1 MPPFPSLTKI
11 WHTDSY
17 PAISPTRPELSA
29 ANKTVVVT
37 GGGTGIGASI
47 ARSFAVA
54 GSKKIAIIGRRP
66 KPLEDTARQLQAG
79 FPELKV
85 VVQSADIT
93 NQEQV
98 NQAFDAIVKEFGTI
112 DVLASNAGVV
122 SGAGTINELDVEEAW
137 KTFEGIVKGNLLVAR
152 AFSRVASKQGAV
164 VVHTSSVCA
173 ALRAFP
179 GSVAYTASKI
189 AATKI
194 WDYFGVE
201 NPGIR
206 VVSIQPGQIQTT
218 MADELGIKMPDS
230 VDLPGHFVVWLASP
244 EAQFLN
250 GKFVYSNWDVE
261 ELLGRKT
268 EFETTEL
275 GTIKY
280 DGLPSA

>member
-1 MPPFPSLTKI
+1 LCPRANLTVFKQ
-11 WHTDSY
+11 
-17 PAISPTRPELSA
+17 
-29 ANKTVVVT
+29 
-37 GGGTGIGASI
+37 GTGIGASI
-47 ARSFAVA
+47 ARSFAIA

-66 KPLEDTARQLQAG
+66 KPLEDTARQLQAD

-98 NQAFDAIVKEFGTI
+98 NQAFDAIAKEFGTI

-122 SGAGTINELDVEEAW
+122 SGAGTINELEVEEAW

-179 GSVAYTASKI
+179 GAVAYTASKL

-230 VDLPGHFVVWLASP
+230 GACTWPL
-244 EAQFLN
+244 
-250 GKFVYSNWDVE
+250 
-261 ELLGRKT
+261 
-268 EFETTEL
+268 
-275 GTIKY
+275 
-280 DGLPSA
+280 